1 MNQPYDELDP
11 EFVELFDAL
20 RPVPARD
27 PESVAKGRAHF
38 IEQVDDLYHAQPNA
52 QPDNAGSKRSIYV
65 TLKEKF
71 TMKTRSGRTVFTAAV
86 FAIIVLVI
94 LFGSAGMTAYAAQSA
109 LPGDALYSVKTG
121 LEDTRLALSSSEATQ
136 ARLNLRY
143 AERRMQEVADLIAE
157 GRYNAIADA
166 SQEYETHIQNA
177 LTNVQTLAKTDP
189 ALAAKIMAEITE
201 ALTRYTQVLT
211 NISGSAPATVQP
223 EMERLLEITQL
234 RSQKQ
239 SDDQSQGSGES
250 VELVGVVDEFGADYI
265 IVNGQRINIVAAT
278 EMKDAVAVGA
288 LVKVHILTNPDGT
301 LVAREIELA
310 NMDDNSNVNGNDNDD
325 DQSNENSNSNTNSNS
340 NDNDDD
346 DSNGNDDDSNGNDD
360 DSNGNDDDSNSNDD
374 DSNGNDDDSNDNTNN
389 DNGNDNSNDNGGDD
403 DSNDNNG
410 NEDY

>member
-1 MNQPYDELDP
+1 
-11 EFVELFDAL
+11 
-20 RPVPARD
+20 
-27 PESVAKGRAHF
+27 
-38 IEQVDDLYHAQPNA
+38 
-52 QPDNAGSKRSIYV
+52 
-65 TLKEKF
+65 
-71 TMKTRSGRTVFTAAV
+71 MKTRSGRTVFTAAV
-86 FAIIVLVI
+86 FVMIVLVI
-94 LFGSAGMTAYAAQSA
+94 LFGGAGMTAYAAQSA

-177 LTNVQTLAKTDP
+177 LTNVQTLAETDP

-211 NISGSAPATVQP
+211 NISSSAPATVQP
-223 EMERLLEITQL
+223 EMERLLQITQL
-234 RSQKQ
+234 RSQGQ
-239 SDDQSQGSGES
+239 SDDQSQAPGES

-265 IVNGQRINIVAAT
+265 IVNGQRISIVAAT

-310 NMDDNSNVNGNDNDD
+310 NMDDNANVNGNDNDD

-346 DSNGNDDDSNGNDD
+346 DNANQNANNNDNNGNDDDSND
-360 DSNGNDDDSNSNDD
+360 NSNDSND
-374 DSNGNDDDSNDNTNN
+374 NTSNGNDDDSNDNTNN
-389 DNGNDNSNDNGGDD
+389 DNGDDNGNDNSNDNGGDD
-403 DSNDNNG
+403 NSNDNNG